1 MCGIAGFLKRP
12 GTTAHFDWN
21 DVARAMT
28 ATLLHRGPD
37 DSGEWCDPDA
47 GIALGHRRLSIV
59 DLSPTGH
66 QPMVSADGRFVIT
79 YNGEVYSFREIRQE
93 LESHA
98 LILRGSSDT
107 EVLLEAVSTW
117 GLDATLP
124 RLIGMFAFALWDRQE
139 RTLTIVRDRLG
150 VKPLYWSDA
159 NGFVSFASELK
170 ALHAHPAWTPA
181 IDRGALSAFM
191 RHNYIP
197 APFTIYQGVWKLEPG
212 TYAVFKGG
220 GQVSIQRYWDLREVV
235 RSGREARRVWSDE
248 TRSDLEVVMRDAI
261 ERRMIAD
268 VPLGALLSGGI
279 DSSLV
284 TALMQSQRAT
294 PVRTFSIG
302 FADSEY
308 DEAPHARAIARHL
321 GTDHTELYVQPR
333 DALDLIPRL
342 TEWWDE
348 PFADSSQ
355 VPTYL
360 VCQLTRQHVKVVLSG
375 DGGDELF
382 CGYTRYAYGA
392 GLEPGSDRDAT
403 YRQMLSHWPD
413 PSAVVLR
420 STERRGRLWDD
431 DAAAIAPHFVDRM
444 QYLDTLTYLPDDILT
459 KVDRASMAV
468 GLEARVPLL
477 DHRLVE
483 FAWQLPLEVKLR
495 DGQGKWALRQV
506 LARYVPPALFER
518 PKMGFGMPVDH
529 WLRGPLRSWADA
541 LLEPARLDREGLL
554 ASEPIRKRWDAHRS
568 GRANWA
574 YPIWNVLIFQ
584 SWLARHPEVA
594 R

>member
-1 MCGIAGFLKRP
+1 
-12 GTTAHFDWN
+12 
-21 DVARAMT
+21 MT
-28 ATLLHRGPD
+28 ATLVHRGPD

-47 GIALGHRRLSIV
+47 GIGLGHRRLSIV

-79 YNGEVYSFREIRQE
+79 YNGEVYSFREIRKE

-98 LILRGSSDT
+98 LTLRGSSDT

-159 NGFVSFASELK
+159 NGFVTFASELK

-191 RHNYIP
+191 RHNYVP

-212 TYAVFKGG
+212 TYAVFKGDG
-220 GQVSIQRYWDLREVV
+220 DVSRRRYWDLRQVV
-235 RSGREARRVWSDE
+235 RSGREATRVWSDE

-284 TALMQSQRAT
+284 TALMQAQRAT

-302 FADSEY
+302 FADTEY
-308 DEAPHARAIARHL
+308 DEAPHARAVARHL

-333 DALDLIPRL
+333 DALDLIPQL

-360 VCQLTRQHVKVVLSG
+360 VCQLTRQHVKVVVSG

-382 CGYTRYAYGA
+382 CGYTRYAHGA
-392 GLEPGSDRDAT
+392 GLDPASDRDAT

-413 PSAVVLR
+413 PSALVLR

-431 DAAAIAPHFVDRM
+431 DAVAVAPNFVDRM

-459 KVDRASMAV
+459 KVDRASMTV

-477 DHRLVE
+477 DHRLIE

-495 DGQGKWALRQV
+495 DGQGKWALRQI

-554 ASEPIRKRWDAHRS
+554 ASEPIRKRWEAHRS

-574 YPIWNVLIFQ
+574 YPIWNVVLFQ
-584 SWLARHPEVA
+584 AWLARHPEVA

>member
-12 GTTAHFDWN
+12 GTTTHFDWH

-28 ATLLHRGPD
+28 ATLVHRGPD
-37 DSGEWCDPDA
+37 DSGEWCDPHA

-107 EVLLEAVSTW
+107 EVLLEAVSAW

-159 NGFVSFASELK
+159 HGFVTFASELK
-170 ALHAHPAWTPA
+170 ALHAHPAWTPT

-191 RHNYIP
+191 RHNYVP

-212 TYAVFKGG
+212 MYAVFKED
-220 GQVSIQRYWDLREVV
+220 GQVSIRRYWDLREVV
-235 RSGREARRVWSDE
+235 RSGREARRAWSDE

-284 TALMQSQRAT
+284 TALMQAQRAT

-333 DALDLIPRL
+333 DALDFVPRL

-392 GLEPGSDRDAT
+392 SLDSRSDRDAT

-431 DAAAIAPHFVDRM
+431 DAAAIAPNFVD
-444 QYLDTLTYLPDDILT
+444 
-459 KVDRASMAV
+459 
-468 GLEARVPLL
+468 
-477 DHRLVE
+477 
-483 FAWQLPLEVKLR
+483 
-495 DGQGKWALRQV
+495 
-506 LARYVPPALFER
+506 
-518 PKMGFGMPVDH
+518 
-529 WLRGPLRSWADA
+529 
-541 LLEPARLDREGLL
+541 
-554 ASEPIRKRWDAHRS
+554 
-568 GRANWA
+568 
-574 YPIWNVLIFQ
+574 
-584 SWLARHPEVA
+584 
-594 R
+594 